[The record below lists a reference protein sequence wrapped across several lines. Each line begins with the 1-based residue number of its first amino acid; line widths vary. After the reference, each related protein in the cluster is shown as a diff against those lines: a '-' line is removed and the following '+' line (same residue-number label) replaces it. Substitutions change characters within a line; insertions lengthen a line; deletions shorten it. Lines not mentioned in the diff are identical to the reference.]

1 MDLAKYIEKVVDS
14 FDRLELHYGHGTE
27 NSFDE
32 AVYLVYG
39 VLGID
44 YQISIDVANRILTSD
59 EFSKLD
65 EKV

>member
-1 MDLAKYIEKVVDS
+1 MNQIELLDLAKYIEKVVDR

-44 YQISIDVANRILTSD
+44 YQIRSMLLIES
-59 EFSKLD
+59 
-65 EKV
+65 